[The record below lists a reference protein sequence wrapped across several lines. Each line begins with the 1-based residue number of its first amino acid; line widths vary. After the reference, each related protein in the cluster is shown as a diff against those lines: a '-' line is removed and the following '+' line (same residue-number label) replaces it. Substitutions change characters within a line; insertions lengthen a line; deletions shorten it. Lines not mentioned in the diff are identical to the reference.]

1 MTITAHYL
9 DADHTLASRSD
20 MPGATIPVSDDN
32 RHWRELVDMGVTP
45 TDYAPPAAT
54 TADVDRL
61 RDAKIAAGFTFGG
74 IVFQT
79 DPDSVKRIAGAASAA
94 HVAITQDGAQVGDLR
109 WADPASDF
117 GWIAQD
123 NSVVVM
129 DAPTVIAFGQAY
141 MAHERALVFAAKAI
155 KDRIRAGET
164 VDIES
169 APEWP

>member
-9 DADHTLASRSD
+9 DAGHTLVARSD
-20 MPGATIPVSDDN
+20 MPGATIPAGDDN
-32 RHWRELVDMGVTP
+32 RHWRELVALGVAPAAYT
-45 TDYAPPAAT
+45 PPAAT

-61 RDAKIAAGFTFGG
+61 RDAKIAAGFTFDGT
-74 IVFQT
+74 VFQT

-94 HVAITQDGAQVGDLR
+94 HVAVTLDGAQAGDLR
-109 WADPASDF
+109 WADPAGDF
-117 GWIAQD
+117 VWIAED
-123 NSVVVM
+123 NSVVAM

-164 VDIES
+164 VDIEA